1 MFDEQHLWP
10 LALRSQ
16 ESATRARLS
25 SCDWATHKHY
35 CRSPRDA
42 AAAVCGIHMY
52 ETCCRLR
59 HHASCVRGSE
69 LYGTNTTSLAYL
81 AAGGRLGNT
90 MSTYAAMLAVRSD
103 ISSMDKNIQNLTKL
117 FSENNEQHLP

>member
-35 CRSPRDA
+35 CRS
-42 AAAVCGIHMY
+42 GLMQ
-52 ETCCRLR
+52 L
-59 HHASCVRGSE
+59 
-69 LYGTNTTSLAYL
+69 L
-81 AAGGRLGNT
+81 
-90 MSTYAAMLAVRSD
+90 
-103 ISSMDKNIQNLTKL
+103 L
-117 FSENNEQHLP
+117 FVGFII

>member
-1 MFDEQHLWP
+1 MWDL
-10 LALRSQ
+10 
-16 ESATRARLS
+16 
-25 SCDWATHKHY
+25 
-35 CRSPRDA
+35 
-42 AAAVCGIHMY
+42 Y
-52 ETCCRLR
+52 ETCYRLR

-103 ISSMDKNIQNLTKL
+103 ISTMDKNIQNLTKI
-117 FSENNEQHLP
+117 FSENTEQHLP